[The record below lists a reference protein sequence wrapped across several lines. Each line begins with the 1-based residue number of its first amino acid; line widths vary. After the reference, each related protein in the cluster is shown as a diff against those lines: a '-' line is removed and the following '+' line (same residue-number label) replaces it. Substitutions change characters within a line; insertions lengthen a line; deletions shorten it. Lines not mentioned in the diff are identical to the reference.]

1 MKRKEVIF
9 SVIVLGF
16 CFLFT
21 GCNKNNSNQ
30 PIVNVTDSKASSIEY
45 EEIESSSSIQESS
58 SNVGYLISEESPTEE
73 VPATSNTEQETETQ
87 AIYPLTE
94 DSVMELYSIVN
105 EEEATQTI
113 KTTTDNFPEEKEEI
127 GEKEEKSTENTD
139 LTQDSV
145 QYPQSSPQSTPDTSD
160 IQSQEIEQAQDNTV
174 SDELTPEERALVD
187 ALWAEEGSIGTVE
200 EKPLYDVSEGLGFDT
215 SNVIMH

>member
-16 CFLFT
+16 CFLFA
-21 GCNKNNSNQ
+21 GCNNSNQ
-30 PIVNVTDSKASSIEY
+30 SIVNVTDSKASSIEY

-58 SNVGYLISEESPTEE
+58 SDVGYLISEESSTEE

-87 AIYPLTE
+87 AIYLLTE
-94 DSVMELYSIVN
+94 DSVIELYSIVN

-113 KTTTDNFPEEKEEI
+113 KTTTDNSPEEKEEI
-127 GEKEEKSTENTD
+127 EEKEEKSTENTD

-160 IQSQEIEQAQDNTV
+160 MQSQEIEQAQDNTV
-174 SDELTPEERALVD
+174 SNGLTPEQQAFWD
-187 ALWAEEGSIGTVE
+187 SIPNGTVE
-200 EKPLYDVSEGLGFDT
+200 ITPPVGDGTYDGDC
-215 SNVIMH
+215 SNVIVY

>member
-30 PIVNVTDSKASSIEY
+30 PIVNVTDSKASTIEY

-58 SNVGYLISEESPTEE
+58 SDVGYLISEESTTEE
-73 VPATSNTEQETETQ
+73 VSATFNTEQETETQ
-87 AIYPLTE
+87 ATYPLTE
-94 DSVMELYSIVN
+94 DSVIELYSIVN
-105 EEEATQTI
+105 EEEATQTLE
-113 KTTTDNFPEEKEEI
+113 TATDNSPE
-127 GEKEEKSTENTD
+127 EKEEKSTENTD

-160 IQSQEIEQAQDNTV
+160 MQSQEIEQAQDNIV
-174 SDELTPEERALVD
+174 SDELTPEEQALLE
-187 ALWAEEGSIGTVE
+187 ALREECGEIIIE
-200 EKPLYDVSEGLGFDT
+200 EKPIHDVSDGLGFDT

>member
-9 SVIVLGF
+9 SVIVLSF

-21 GCNKNNSNQ
+21 GCNKSNSNQ
-30 PIVNVTDSKASSIEY
+30 SIVNVTDSKASSIEY

-58 SNVGYLISEESPTEE
+58 SDMGYLISEESSTEE
-73 VPATSNTEQETETQ
+73 FSATSNTEQETETQ
-87 AIYPLTE
+87 ATYPLTE
-94 DSVMELYSIVN
+94 DSVIELYSIVN

-113 KTTTDNFPEEKEEI
+113 KTTTDNSPEEKVEI
-127 GEKEEKSTENTD
+127 GEKEDKATENTD

-160 IQSQEIEQAQDNTV
+160 MQSQEIEQAQDNTV
-174 SDELTPEERALVD
+174 SDELTPEERALLE
-187 ALWAEEGSIGTVE
+187 ALREECGEIIIE
-200 EKPLYDVSEGLGFDT
+200 EKPIHDVSDGLGFDT

>member
-21 GCNKNNSNQ
+21 GCNNSNQ
-30 PIVNVTDSKASSIEY
+30 PIVNMTDSKASLIEY
-45 EEIESSSSIQESS
+45 EEIESSSSIQESTS
-58 SNVGYLISEESPTEE
+58 DVGYLISEESSTEE
-73 VPATSNTEQETETQ
+73 VSATSNTEQETETQ
-87 AIYPLTE
+87 ATYLLTE
-94 DSVMELYSIVN
+94 DSVIELYSIVN

-113 KTTTDNFPEEKEEI
+113 KTTTDNSPEEKEE
-127 GEKEEKSTENTD
+127 KATENTD

-160 IQSQEIEQAQDNTV
+160 MQSQEIEQAQDNTV
-174 SDELTPEERALVD
+174 SNGLTPEEQAIWDSLP
-187 ALWAEEGSIGTVE
+187 SGTIE
-200 EKPLYDVSEGLGFDT
+200 EKPLHDVSDGLGFDT
-215 SNVIMH
+215 GNVIMH